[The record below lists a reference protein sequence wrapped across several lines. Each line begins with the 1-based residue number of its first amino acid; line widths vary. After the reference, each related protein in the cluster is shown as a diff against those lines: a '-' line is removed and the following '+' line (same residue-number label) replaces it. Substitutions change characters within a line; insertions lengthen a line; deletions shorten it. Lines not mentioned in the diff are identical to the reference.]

1 MDTLLAMPS
10 QTVASAM
17 SRIDRLDLRHLALTA
32 ILCVMLGGLFPTLVA
47 HYGHGVDYAVWI
59 SLWVLLATF
68 WVELPMFQL
77 LRPAAPL
84 VGWLMFY
91 ICWGIMAAAYP
102 IFDEGYRL
110 AFRFGSVAAAMTV
123 VTSRPGRLQ
132 MFANAAQWVVV
143 INLAVTVLLM
153 VRPEYQG
160 FAAFS
165 SLNIDPESY
174 RFAGMWGNA
183 NQAGLVALMVLV
195 LSRWA
200 SRWQGRIGRLSG
212 LAIIYLTASRTATW
226 ILVVLAL
233 VYLAFAATRR
243 AQLNALALAVV
254 LAIGGFFALK
264 YTGASV
270 DTLVAANPTI
280 ARVLDVTEARTEEAG
295 GGSRRQVLVE
305 WLRLIPAEPWYG
317 YGLYTL
323 FGGESSE
330 AVARPGFPTVGPH
343 NLYVGIFLDVGAVG
357 LLSFLGIIIL
367 QLRTIRRLP
376 LVPGARQALFA
387 FCLVVLVFAN
397 FNHDMLTD
405 YVGWIAFSLM
415 FLLPASPAL
424 AGQRFGAPTIDRR

>member
-1 MDTLLAMPS
+1 MGSRSFPSALPRFDWLELRQLL
-10 QTVASAM
+10 
-17 SRIDRLDLRHLALTA
+17 LTA

-47 HYGHGVDYAVWI
+47 NFGHAVDYVVWI
-59 SLWVLLATF
+59 LLWALLASF
-68 WVELPMFQL
+68 WVELPMFRL
-77 LRPAAPL
+77 LRPAVPL
-84 VGWLMFY
+84 IAWLMFY

-110 AFRFGSVAAAMTV
+110 AFRFGSVAAAMAV
-123 VTSRPGRLQ
+123 VTSSPGRLRV
-132 MFANAAQWVVV
+132 FANAAQWVLV
-143 INLAVTVLLM
+143 INLGVTVLLM

-160 FAAFS
+160 LSVFS

-200 SRWQGRIGRLSG
+200 SPWQGRFGRLSG
-212 LAIIYLTASRTATW
+212 VAIIYLTASRTASW
-226 ILVVLAL
+226 ILVALTLA
-233 VYLAFAATRR
+233 YLGFAATRKI
-243 AQLNALALAVV
+243 QLNALALALV

-264 YTGASV
+264 ATGTTM
-270 DTLVAANPTI
+270 DMLVTDNPTI
-280 ARVLDVTEARTEEAG
+280 ARVLDVTESATIEAG
-295 GGSRRQVLVE
+295 GGSRRQVLGE
-305 WLRLIPAEPWYG
+305 WLRLVPAEPWYG

-330 AVARPGFPTVGPH
+330 AVKRPGFPTVGPH
-343 NLYVGIFLDVGAVG
+343 NLYLGIFLDVGAVG
-357 LLSFLGIIIL
+357 LVAFLGIIIL
-367 QLRTIRRLP
+367 QLATIRRLP

-387 FCLVVLVFAN
+387 FFFVVLVFAN
-397 FNHDMLTD
+397 FNHNMLTD

-424 AGQRFGAPTIDRR
+424 ADQRFGTPTLDRR